1 MGDLYR
7 LRALRWWDVLAWV
20 VIEKVIGERF
30 RAGSGDGEVCG
41 VYAVMTPTVTGQ
53 RPLKTENPFKGFA

>member
-1 MGDLYR
+1 VGCTGVGSHGLLEDG
-7 LRALRWWDVLAWV
+7 
-20 VIEKVIGERF
+20 EKVIGERF

>member
-1 MGDLYR
+1 VGSHGLLEDG
-7 LRALRWWDVLAWV
+7 
-20 VIEKVIGERF
+20 EKVIGERF